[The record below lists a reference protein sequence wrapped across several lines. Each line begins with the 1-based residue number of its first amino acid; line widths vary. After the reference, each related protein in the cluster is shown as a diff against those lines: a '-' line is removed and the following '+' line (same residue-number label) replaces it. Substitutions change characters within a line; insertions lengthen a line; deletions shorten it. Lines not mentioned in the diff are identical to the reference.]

1 MIGRGCLTLSLPL
14 ESQFWCWL
22 EEVLLNV
29 MLLMGWREQELLER
43 IQFINVQ
50 ESVTVLYSTVLY
62 CIVLYCTV
70 CLDVWPGWGKTVQR
84 GARMGIFQ
92 QQNCAQGWEL
102 IKIFHTVKL
111 FYFNSTTVAGAA
123 IISIQWRNGLK
134 MSLKQVNCWLKF
146 NFIW

>member
-1 MIGRGCLTLSLPL
+1 MLTWGVAAGCHAAHGMQGAGATG
-14 ESQFWCWL
+14 EDTVHKRTGIRHCT
-22 EEVLLNV
+22 VLYC
-29 MLLMGWREQELLER
+29 
-43 IQFINVQ
+43 
-50 ESVTVLYSTVLY
+50 TVLYSTVLY